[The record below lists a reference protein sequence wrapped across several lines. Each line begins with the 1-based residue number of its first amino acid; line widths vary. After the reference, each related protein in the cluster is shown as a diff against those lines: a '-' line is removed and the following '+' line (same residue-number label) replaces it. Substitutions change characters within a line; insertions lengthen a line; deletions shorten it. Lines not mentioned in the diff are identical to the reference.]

1 MRALHLGIGLLVVGL
16 ALAAEKGEEVVDLSK
31 HFAETRGGCFVLL
44 DLKTGATLR
53 YKPERSRIRLSPCST
68 FKIPNSMMGL
78 ETGVVKDPDHV
89 FKWDGVP
96 RSRQPWNQDHTLRS
110 AVRESVV
117 WYFQELAKQVGA
129 QRMQKL
135 VDGMNYG
142 NRDLSAGVTKFWLES
157 TLLIS
162 ADEQVICLR
171 RLMRDELPLS
181 KRSMELGRAVIVLDD
196 QNGTVFRGK
205 TGSGSNLGW
214 FVGAVTGPRSEVVF
228 AANASGMGV
237 NGPSV
242 RKIVEGILAER
253 GIWPPPPPA
262 PAP

>member
-1 MRALHLGIGLLVVGL
+1 MRALHLGMGLLVVGL

-53 YKPERSRIRLSPCST
+53 YKPERARIRLSPCST
-68 FKIPNSMMGL
+68 FKIPNSMIGL
-78 ETGVVKDPDHV
+78 ETGVVKDLDHV

-96 RSRQPWNQDHTLRS
+96 RSRQAWNQDHTLRS
-110 AVRESVV
+110 AVRESTV

-162 ADEQVICLR
+162 ADEQVIFLR

>member
-1 MRALHLGIGLLVVGL
+1 MRVLHLGIGLVVAGL
-16 ALAAEKGEEVVDLSK
+16 ALVAGKSEKVDLSK

-44 DLKTGATLR
+44 DLKSGDTVR
-53 YKPERSRIRLSPCST
+53 YKPERASIRFSPCST
-68 FKIPNSMMGL
+68 FKIPNSMIGL
-78 ETGVVKDPDHV
+78 ETGVVKDLDQV

-96 RSRQPWNQDHTLRS
+96 RSRQAWNQDHTLRS
-110 AVRESVV
+110 AVRESAV

-142 NRDLSAGVTKFWLES
+142 NRDLSSGVTKFWLES
-157 TLLIS
+157 TLTIS
-162 ADEQVICLR
+162 ADEQVEFLR
-171 RLMRDELPLS
+171 RLMRDDLPLS

-214 FVGAVTGPRSEVVF
+214 FVGAVTGPRAEVVF

>member
-1 MRALHLGIGLLVVGL
+1 MRALHLGIGLLVAGL
-16 ALAAEKGEEVVDLSK
+16 ALAAGKSEKVDLSK

-44 DLKTGATLR
+44 DLKSGETVR
-53 YKPERSRIRLSPCST
+53 YKPERASIRFSPCST
-68 FKIPNSMMGL
+68 FKIPNSMIGL
-78 ETGVVKDPDHV
+78 ETGVVKDLDQV

-96 RSRQPWNQDHTLRS
+96 RSRQAWNQDHTLRS
-110 AVRESVV
+110 AVRESAV

-129 QRMQKL
+129 PRMQKL

-142 NRDLSAGVTKFWLES
+142 NRDLSGGLTKFWLES
-157 TLLIS
+157 TLKIS
-162 ADEQVICLR
+162 ADEQVEFLR

-205 TGSGSNLGW
+205 TGSGGNLGW
-214 FVGAVTGPRSEVVF
+214 FVGAVTGPRAEVVF
-228 AANASGMGV
+228 AANASGLGV